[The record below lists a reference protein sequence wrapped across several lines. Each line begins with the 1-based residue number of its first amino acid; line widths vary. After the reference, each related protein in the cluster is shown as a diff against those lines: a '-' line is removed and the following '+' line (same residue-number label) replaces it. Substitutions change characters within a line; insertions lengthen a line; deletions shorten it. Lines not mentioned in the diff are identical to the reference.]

1 MPLVAIVGR
10 PNVGK
15 STLFNRF
22 TETQQAIVHDAPG
35 VTRDRV
41 YGEVEWNGRV
51 FSMVDTGGFV
61 PRSAERFEQA
71 IREQV
76 HIALDEADA
85 VLFVVDVT
93 TEITDLDE
101 EIAGLLRKTDKPV
114 LVLAN
119 KADNE
124 KRRWDAPVFYQL
136 GLGEVFPVSGTNGM
150 GTGEALDAIVEA
162 LPPEDAAEEADERLR
177 IAIIGR
183 PNVGKSLLTNTLLGQ
198 ERSIVTEISGTTRD
212 AVDAVFTYHGQEI
225 VLVDTAG
232 LRKRARVTENVE
244 FYSTLRTERAI
255 RDCDVAVLLLDATL
269 GLEVQDI
276 RVLKEA
282 ETLRKG
288 LVIAINKWD
297 LVEKET
303 NTARDYERAIKER
316 LQTLDYTPV
325 IFISALT
332 RQRVFK
338 LIDTAL
344 EVARQRA
351 RRIPTSE
358 LNEVMLKA
366 VARHHPPTYRG
377 NHVQIKYVTQVRANP
392 PVFAFF
398 CNHPKGVKE
407 SYRRYLENR
416 LREAFGFDGVPVAL
430 VFKSKSKQVVEEE

>member
-1 MPLVAIVGR
+1 MSLVAIVGR

-22 TETQQAIVHDAPG
+22 TETQQAIVHDEPG

-41 YGEVEWNGRV
+41 YGEVEWNGRL

-76 HIALDEADA
+76 HIALDEADV
-85 VLFVVDVT
+85 VLFVADVLSGV
-93 TEITDLDE
+93 TDLDE
-101 EIAGLLRKTDKPV
+101 EIAGMLRKTDKPV

-124 KRRWDAPVFYQL
+124 KRRWEAPVFYQL
-136 GLGEVFPVSGTNGM
+136 GLGEVYPVSGTNGM
-150 GTGEALDAIVEA
+150 GTGEALDALVEA
-162 LPPEDAAEEADERLR
+162 LPSEAASEEPDERLR

-212 AVDAVFTYHGQEI
+212 AVDAVFTYQGQEI

-255 RDCDVAVLLLDATL
+255 RDCDVAVLLLDAML

-282 ETLRKG
+282 EALRKG
-288 LVIAINKWD
+288 LVIAVNKWD

-316 LQTLDYTPV
+316 LQTLDYAPV

-338 LIDTAL
+338 LIDMAL
-344 EVARQRA
+344 EVARQRE

-358 LNEVMLKA
+358 LNEVMQEA
-366 VARHHPPTYRG
+366 IARHHPPSYRG

-416 LREAFGFDGVPVAL
+416 LRAAFGFDGVPLVL
-430 VFKSKSKQVVEEE
+430 VFRAKSKQEVEE